1 MPSRPVLFGLLGW
14 LAPGAVAL
22 PFAFMSEVAG
32 GEAALMAIIVW
43 WGLGV
48 IGCLIAGGAVGAGVA
63 GMGPRANDFRGG
75 LAGVAAAWLAAL
87 IANMVIESA
96 VQVLHLGALTFL
108 LPIPFVIGYGV
119 GFAVGA
125 VANRP
130 GGLTGPEKR
139 P

>member
-1 MPSRPVLFGLLGW
+1 MIEGRTVLLY
-14 LAPGAVAL
+14 ACT
-22 PFAFMSEVAG
+22 
-32 GEAALMAIIVW
+32 
-43 WGLGV
+43 GV
-48 IGCLIAGGAVGAGVA
+48 D
-63 GMGPRANDFRGG
+63 N
-75 LAGVAAAWLAAL
+75 AAWLAAL

-108 LPIPFVIGYGV
+108 LPIPFVIRYGV

-130 GGLTGPEKR
+130 GGLTGPEKL